1 MRDLCRAIPV
11 CLIGAPCRIEPFAK
25 TSFAKTSFAKT
36 SFDTTSADEPSVCK
50 AQVIEPGMKQRIVSP
65 R

>member
-11 CLIGAPCRIEPFAK
+11 CLIGAPCRIEP
-25 TSFAKTSFAKT
+25 FAKTSFAKT